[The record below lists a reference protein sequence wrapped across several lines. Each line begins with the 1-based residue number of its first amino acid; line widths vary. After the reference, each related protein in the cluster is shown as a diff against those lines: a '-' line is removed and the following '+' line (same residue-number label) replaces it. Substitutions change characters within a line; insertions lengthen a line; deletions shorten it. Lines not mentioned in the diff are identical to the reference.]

1 MALNLDQIR
10 NRLNSLQTTTSRTN
24 NMYKPQPGKQV
35 VRILP
40 YKFADDTTV
49 GGAFIE
55 QYFHYDIN
63 KRTYLSPITRGNPDP
78 IQEFAERLKSTG
90 SREDWNLS
98 KKLTPKLRTFA
109 AVVVRGEE
117 GEGVKFWG
125 FGKTVYQELL
135 SIIAD
140 PDYGDITDPVSGR
153 DVAVEFKTAE
163 ETGKSFPS
171 TSIRVKPNQ
180 TPIIEDKAKL
190 EAMLDNQKN
199 IADLYQELSYEELTG
214 VLNEWLNPSEEGD
227 ETKKEAAPVSATIT
241 ESTKVEDTSAAFD
254 ELFNK

>member
-125 FGKTVYQELL
+125 FGKMVYEELL
-135 SIIAD
+135 SILAD
-140 PDYGDITDPVSGR
+140 PDYGDITDATNGR

-180 TPIIEDKAKL
+180 TPITEDASVL
-190 EAMLDNQKN
+190 ETIKETQKN
-199 IADLYQELSYEELTG
+199 ITEIYQEQSYDELTTA
-214 VLNEWLNPSEEGD
+214 LNEYLNGDSESKEETTQKVV
-227 ETKKEAAPVSATIT
+227 ETKKEGSYDAK
-241 ESTKVEDTSAAFD
+241 ETSDAFD
-254 ELFNK
+254 DLFNS

>member
-1 MALNLDQIR
+1 M
-10 NRLNSLQTTTSRTN
+10 
-24 NMYKPQPGKQV
+24 
-35 VRILP
+35 
-40 YKFADDTTV
+40 
-49 GGAFIE
+49 
-55 QYFHYDIN
+55 
-63 KRTYLSPITRGNPDP
+63 
-78 IQEFAERLKSTG
+78 
-90 SREDWNLS
+90 
-98 KKLTPKLRTFA
+98 
-109 AVVVRGEE
+109 
-117 GEGVKFWG
+117 G

-135 SIIAD
+135 SVISD

-190 EAMLDNQKN
+190 EALLDNQKN
-199 IADLYQELSYEELTG
+199 IAELYQELSYEELTG
-214 VLNEWLNPSEEGD
+214 VLNEWLNPNEESTD
-227 ETKKEAAPVSATIT
+227 ESKKETAPVSATIA

>member
-1 MALNLDQIR
+1 MDL
-10 NRLNSLQTTTSRTN
+10 SLIKNKLAASQSKNVKREKID
-24 NMYKPQPGKQV
+24 YSLIFFKPKPGKYQI
-35 VRILP
+35 RILP
-40 YKFADDTTV
+40 SKFDKSNP
-49 GGAFIE
+49 FREI
-55 QYFHYDIN
+55 YFHYGFS
-63 KRTYLSPITRGNPDP
+63 KGPILALTNWNEKDP
-78 IQEFAERLKSTG
+78 IADFAKNLRKS
-90 SREDWNLS
+90 SDKEDWQLA
-98 KKLTPKLRTFA
+98 KKIEPKLRYF
-109 AVVVRGEE
+109 VPVLVRGEE
-117 GEGVKFWG
+117 AQGVRFWG

-135 SIIAD
+135 SVIAD

>member
-1 MALNLDQIR
+1 MDINSIR
-10 NRLNSLQTTTSRTN
+10 NRLTQLQTTNNRTSN
-24 NMYKPQPGKQV
+24 LWKPQPGKQV
-35 VRILP
+35 IRVLP
-40 YKFADDTTV
+40 YKHNKDNP
-49 GGAFIE
+49 FIE
-55 QYFHYDIN
+55 LFFHFGLNN
-63 KRTYLSPITRGNPDP
+63 KTYLSPITYGRPDP
-78 IQEFAERLKSTG
+78 VEECAQKLKTSG
-90 SREDWNLS
+90 NREEYQMAR
-98 KKLTPKLRTFA
+98 KLEAKMRTFA
-109 AVVVRGEE
+109 PIIVRGEE
-117 GEGVKFWG
+117 AQGVRFWG

-135 SIIAD
+135 SVIAD

-190 EAMLDNQKN
+190 EALLDNQKN
-199 IADLYQELSYEELTG
+199 IAELYQELSYEELTG
-214 VLNEWLNPSEEGD
+214 VLNEWLNPNEESTD
-227 ETKKEAAPVSATIT
+227 ESKKETAPVSATIA